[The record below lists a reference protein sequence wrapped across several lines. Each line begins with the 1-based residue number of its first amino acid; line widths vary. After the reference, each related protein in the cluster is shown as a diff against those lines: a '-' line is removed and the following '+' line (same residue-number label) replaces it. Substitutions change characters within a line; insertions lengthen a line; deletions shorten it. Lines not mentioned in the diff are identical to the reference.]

1 MRKIFVLLAALS
13 MSVAAYAQVRK
24 VDFEQD
30 TVGQPPKGFVFG
42 LTGKVGAPGRWVV
55 QQEAPADRS
64 AGQGRRPYLR
74 QED

>member
-1 MRKIFVLLAALS
+1 MRKIFVLLAVLS
-13 MSVAAYAQVRK
+13 MSVAAHAQVRK

-30 TVGQPPKGFVFG
+30 AVGQPPKGFVFG

-64 AGQGRRPYLR
+64 AG
-74 QED
+74 